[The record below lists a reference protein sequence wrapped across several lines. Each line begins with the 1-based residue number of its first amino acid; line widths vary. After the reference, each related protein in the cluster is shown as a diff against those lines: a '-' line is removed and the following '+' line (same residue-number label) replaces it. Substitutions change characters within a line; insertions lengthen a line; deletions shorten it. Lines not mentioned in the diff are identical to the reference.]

1 MGIRI
6 IRCALIMGGKHVF
19 HILHGQLFLR
29 HQAPWNIIRL
39 WAILGIYPI
48 PSKGMWIQAA
58 LNVPCARRIINM
70 IGIRMASKCIARAK
84 DTFLI

>member
-1 MGIRI
+1 
-6 IRCALIMGGKHVF
+6 MGGKHIF
-19 HILHGQLFLR
+19 HIFHGQFLLR
-29 HQAPWNIIRL
+29 DQAPRDIIRL
-39 WAILGIYPI
+39 WAILCIYPI
-48 PSKGMWIQAA
+48 PGKGMWIQAA